1 MPRARAEGPS
11 AKGSSSEAQTNVP
24 GSPMLFEW
32 LLAAA
37 LVVLPLTGGKAA
49 VAGSAPPTGPA
60 AVFYWLRAFSPD
72 ACLTVFSLTAL
83 LAWATAS
90 FRRGKLGVICRPYAH
105 LPAVLFCLWALCSL
119 RWTLS
124 LHGTLPEAARR
135 AGQVLFFLLA
145 VQAVGRG
152 RGGFLAWG
160 VTTSAGLQGLLA
172 VREYAAT
179 YIAGDPTWR
188 VFGTLPNPNVLA
200 SFLLTALPVALGLC
214 VTASKPLQIA
224 AGGAVLVQLAGLLLT
239 GSRGGWLAAGVAL
252 VCWLAFCARH
262 IGRAGWRRL
271 GVLAVLCAVVVP
283 VASLPLR
290 SRVERAGAPAQV
302 ASNRFRLLTWS
313 GTMEAIRERPLI
325 GAGAGTFE
333 VLYPPHAKAGFTRTA
348 HNSYLQLAAELGAV
362 GLALWLWMV
371 GAALW
376 TGLPGKGA
384 PQAPL
389 LRFSAAAGMVGSAA
403 HNVVD
408 YGWYVP
414 AAAVLFWICT
424 AFSGGMVLQT
434 PGERRRTV
442 PLLSMVGLAA
452 VSAPLLSFGVG
463 DLLAVSAEHK
473 ASLPAKLAAYQ
484 SAIRWN
490 PLDPELHSDYAAV
503 LAWGGRPDLALQEF
517 RRLTEQEP
525 NRANLRYRY
534 ALALERSGMPE
545 QALVQYERSI
555 RLDPTATAPLIAAAN
570 IHLSSGR
577 TAQAEKLYRRITE
590 LEDSPVATV
599 KALED
604 FGDPNYAEAHLAL
617 AKIHISRGE
626 KDDARR
632 EALNGLRSAHIALAG
647 LIRWRSVQQAVGRY
661 DEARERRL
669 LHVRDEL
676 QRIAGPPVM

>member
-1 MPRARAEGPS
+1 MPRARAESTSGKQLP
-11 AKGSSSEAQTNVP
+11 SEAQTSAP

-37 LVVLPLTGGKAA
+37 LVILPLTGGKAA
-49 VAGSAPPTGPA
+49 VAGSAPPAGPA
-60 AVFYWLRAFSPD
+60 AVLYWLRAFPPD
-72 ACLTVFSLTAL
+72 ACLVVFSLAAL
-83 LAWATAS
+83 LAWAIKR
-90 FRRGKLGVICRPYAH
+90 FRRGQLGVISTPYAH

-119 RWTLS
+119 WWTLS

-152 RGGFLAWG
+152 RGHPVAWG
-160 VTTSAGLQGLLA
+160 VVASAGLQGLLA
-172 VREYAAT
+172 VREYTAT

-200 SFLLTALPVALGLC
+200 SFLLTALPIALGLC
-214 VTASKPLQIA
+214 VTESKPLQIV

-239 GSRGGWLAAGVAL
+239 GSRGGWLAAGAAL
-252 VCWLAFCARH
+252 VLWLVLSARQ
-262 IGRAGWRRL
+262 IERAGWHRL
-271 GVLAVLCAVVVP
+271 AVLAVLCTVVVP
-283 VASLPLR
+283 IASFPLR
-290 SRVERAGAPAQV
+290 SRVEHAGAPAQV
-302 ASNRFRLLTWS
+302 GSNRFRLLTWS
-313 GTMEAIRERPLI
+313 GTAEAIRERPLV

-348 HNSYLQLAAELGAV
+348 HNSYLQLAAELGLP
-362 GLALWLWMV
+362 GLMLWLWAV

-376 TGLPGKGA
+376 TGLSGRGT

-389 LRFSAAAGMVGSAA
+389 LRFSAAAAMVGSAA

-414 AAAVLFWICT
+414 ATAVAFWACAAL
-424 AFSGGMVLQT
+424 SGGMT
-434 PGERRRTV
+434 SKTWNMRRYGV
-442 PLLSMVGLAA
+442 PVLSMIGLAA
-452 VSAPLLSFGVG
+452 LSVPLLSFGVG

-473 ASLPAKLAAYQ
+473 PFLPAKLAAYQ
-484 SAIRWN
+484 SAVRWN
-490 PLDPELHSDYAAV
+490 PLDPELRSDHAAL

-517 RRLTEQEP
+517 RRLTDQEP
-525 NRANLRYRY
+525 NRANVRYRY
-534 ALALERSGMPE
+534 ALALERSGRTD
-545 QALVQYERSI
+545 QALIQYERAI
-555 RLDPTATAPLIAAAN
+555 QLDPTATTPLIAAAN
-570 IHLSSGR
+570 IHLASGR
-577 TAQAEKLYRRITE
+577 TAQAEELYRRVTE

-626 KDDARR
+626 KADAKR
-632 EALNGLRSAHIALAG
+632 EALKGLRSAHAALAG
-647 LIRWRSVQQAVGRY
+647 LIRWRSVQRAVGRY

-669 LHVRDEL
+669 LQVRDEL
-676 QRIAGPPVM
+676 QRIAGPPKM